1 MKKTTT
7 IIKVF
12 AFTLT
17 VGILP
22 LTQIKAQKKEN
33 TELSVRSLPKLS
45 FSSEMGSFY
54 TIFSGNNIKMD
65 FLIEHLGEWLGT
77 GIDHSYKL
85 VKQTKDRLGMT
96 HSVYEHYYK
105 DVKVMDDLILIHE
118 KGGFVTSVNGEI
130 VTKINLSINKQPTS
144 NKIKQ
149 IITTDLKP
157 EGKIKLSTI
166 EEVIAKVNR
175 GKGIEVYYSSKVEA
189 LSMKPLKAYT
199 YYIDNATGAVVKKN
213 SRIHDVDTP
222 STSTTYYKGNQSITV
237 DSYNEQYRLKDNGRK
252 IHTMDGT
259 NFDVD
264 TINGG
269 IINVEDYISPTANFT
284 SDNTKPAVEVH
295 WAMKNSYDYYMTRH
309 NRNSYDGEGANIDN
323 YYNFDFG
330 GFTGGANAAALDTPL
345 FGGIVCMLYGNG
357 KILNGLFTLMNPV
370 VGLDV
375 AGHEYSHLIIG
386 RNGLGGL
393 NYQGES
399 GAINESIADM
409 LGTAIEFYS
418 GNNANWTIGEGITT
432 PNLFDPNPSPY
443 MRNMA
448 DPNNVNSGKQ
458 PDTYHGTYWVDTAD
472 ISEDNDYGGVHT
484 NSGVGNYW
492 FYLLSQGGSGTN
504 DIGNAFNVSGISI
517 EKAEKIIYRA
527 LMNYMTPNAT
537 YVDAYNATKL
547 AVTDLYGASSDEQ
560 QQNVNAWYAV
570 GIGTGIL
577 ATNEV
582 VRTTDQLKIYPNPVK
597 NGVFTIENNENNAA
611 VEIYDMSGKLI
622 RSAQK
627 LDRGVNKIY
636 INGIQNGIYL
646 VKVTSNG
653 KTISK
658 KIVIE

>member
-1 MKKTTT
+1 
-7 IIKVF
+7 
-12 AFTLT
+12 
-17 VGILP
+17 
-22 LTQIKAQKKEN
+22 
-33 TELSVRSLPKLS
+33 
-45 FSSEMGSFY
+45 
-54 TIFSGNNIKMD
+54 
-65 FLIEHLGEWLGT
+65 
-77 GIDHSYKL
+77 
-85 VKQTKDRLGMT
+85 
-96 HSVYEHYYK
+96 
-105 DVKVMDDLILIHE
+105 
-118 KGGFVTSVNGEI
+118 
-130 VTKINLSINKQPTS
+130 
-144 NKIKQ
+144 
-149 IITTDLKP
+149 
-157 EGKIKLSTI
+157 
-166 EEVIAKVNR
+166 
-175 GKGIEVYYSSKVEA
+175 
-189 LSMKPLKAYT
+189 
-199 YYIDNATGAVVKKN
+199 

-627 LDRGVNKIY
+627 LDRGGNKIY
-636 INGIQNGIYL
+636 INGVQNGIYL